1 VTALTMPVVLN
12 HQLSP
17 EQREDARRRWGV
29 YEFLTMPPHLAATWA
44 NIDPHGALDL
54 DVATAI
60 VDWVRSVAPV
70 GSPVVVQGEAGMTFE
85 VVNRLIVAGYVPVY
99 ATSER
104 KVVETVLP
112 DGSTETRRIFEHVQ
126 FRAYPMIRW
135 GDLK

>member
-1 VTALTMPVVLN
+1 MMPINLAL
-12 HQLSP
+12 
-17 EQREDARRRWGV
+17 A
-29 YEFLTMPPHLAATWA
+29 WA
-44 NIDPHGALDL
+44 DIDPHGELNLSFASSV
-54 DVATAI
+54 VA
-60 VDWVRSVAPV
+60 WVRAVAPV

-104 KVVETVLP
+104 KVIETVLP

>member
-1 VTALTMPVVLN
+1 MPVVLN
-12 HQLSP
+12 HQLTR
-17 EQREDARRRWGV
+17 EQCEDARQQWGV
-29 YEFLTMPPHLAATWA
+29 SKFPMMPINLAAAWA
-44 NIDPHGALDL
+44 NIDPHGELDL
-54 DVATAI
+54 DVAKSI

-104 KVVETVLP
+104 KVIETVLP